1 MADLSH
7 HALTKSGEAVFPG
20 AIDDRAW
27 EALKS
32 SYQVGDFLMPCCPHV
47 PAIPKTGPNGTR
59 FFAHLNGGCE
69 TAPESVWHKTAKA
82 LLRFHLSEIGIP
94 SFEEAKAE
102 GWRADIYFELAGRR
116 FALEVQQ
123 SYQHL
128 RVYLQRQ
135 ARYEAAGVQC
145 VWVLYKPRWST
156 LLDSIGKKRFREEFG
171 RRIPE
176 GGYYPFLP
184 SLPIVCMEL
193 DPPTI
198 IMGGSIHP
206 TSDVPRFLAA
216 IIAGAFVYEGGR
228 WVIA

>member
-1 MADLSH
+1 MFDVSH
-7 HALTKSGEAVFPG
+7 HAVSKSGELIFPNLFS
-20 AIDDRAW
+20 DSAW
-27 EALKS
+27 EALKQN
-32 SYQVGDFLMPCCPHV
+32 YQVGEFRMPCCPHV
-47 PAIPKTGPNGTR
+47 PAIPKTGPNGTK

-69 TAPESVWHKTAKA
+69 TAPESVWHKSAKA
-82 LLRFHLSEIGIP
+82 LLRFHLSEFGIP
-94 SFEEAKAE
+94 SAEEAQGN

-116 FALEVQQ
+116 FALEVQH

-135 ARYEAAGVQC
+135 ARYEAAGVKC
-145 VWVLYKPRWST
+145 VWVLYKPCWNT

-176 GGYYPFLP
+176 GGYLPFLP
-184 SLPIVCMEL
+184 SLPMVCLEL

-198 IMGGSIHP
+198 IMGGNIHP

-216 IIAGAFVYEGGR
+216 IVAGTFHFEGGR
-228 WVIA
+228 WVVT